1 MGRAVKRLTADE
13 FVNEIQ
19 VAPIWNIV
27 MHGDEI
33 MLLAQYGN
41 DEPAQYLG
49 PNPLETEET
58 DLMVFMMRVEMISNL
73 VRLRAQS
80 STPEAFRRK

>member
-1 MGRAVKRLTADE
+1 MKRLTADE

-19 VAPIWNIV
+19 KAPNWTIV

-33 MLLAQYGN
+33 MLIVQYGN
-41 DEPAQYLG
+41 DEPAKYLG
-49 PNPLETEET
+49 PNPLEIEDTE
-58 DLMVFMMRVEMISNL
+58 LMVFMMRVEMISNL